1 MILNAVTA
9 LCSNPVL
16 CVGLTVGTPYLLEWL
31 RQSNVGINSDPLT
44 NGAKPFVGSDPSVC
58 SVGPCYAYENN
69 YGKKF
74 SSAKQACDDA
84 AIRMGGAD
92 AVGTITGAIDDYSCS
107 VSGPSGNYFGRSPI
121 YMSPIAPVPSTGIP
135 ASMDDIAPY
144 MDKPMDPRIFKELLD
159 KGANIELPKP
169 TITGPSSTEG
179 EEVTTVNPDGSKTVS
194 KTTYNFQTSGDTVTN
209 TDKSTK
215 TTTYN
220 IDNSVRS
227 VSTTTTVPSP
237 SAPTDTPE
245 KPDYSFND
253 SPFGDV
259 PELYKRKYEDG
270 IKGVWDQKMTAIKAT
285 PIFSLG
291 RDIMPNLAAT
301 GSCPVFTVPLDLAVW
316 AAHGNADVSPP
327 CWVWD
332 FGKVVIVC
340 SALLLARRLI
350 FGG

>member
-1 MILNAVTA
+1 M
-9 LCSNPVL
+9 
-16 CVGLTVGTPYLLEWL
+16 LEWL

-44 NGAKPFVGSDPSVC
+44 NGAKSFVGSDPSVC
-58 SVGPCYAYENN
+58 LVGPCYAYENN

-135 ASMDDIAPY
+135 ASMDDIALTWIN
-144 MDKPMDPRIFKELLD
+144 PRTPEFSRNCWIRVPIL
-159 KGANIELPKP
+159 NCQNQRLPALYQ
-169 TITGPSSTEG
+169 TEG

-209 TDKSTK
+209 TDKSNK

-237 SAPTDTPE
+237 SAPTD
-245 KPDYSFND
+245 N
-253 SPFGDV
+253 
-259 PELYKRKYEDG
+259 
-270 IKGVWDQKMTAIKAT
+270 W
-285 PIFSLG
+285 
-291 RDIMPNLAAT
+291 
-301 GSCPVFTVPLDLAVW
+301 
-316 AAHGNADVSPP
+316 
-327 CWVWD
+327 
-332 FGKVVIVC
+332 
-340 SALLLARRLI
+340 
-350 FGG
+350 

>member
-1 MILNAVTA
+1 MLSLPLLILNAVTA

-16 CVGLTVGTPYLLEWL
+16 CVGLTVGTPYLFEWL

-144 MDKPMDPRIFKELLD
+144 MDKPTWTPEFSRNCWIRVPIL
-159 KGANIELPKP
+159 NCQNQRLPAL
-169 TITGPSSTEG
+169 SSTEG

-285 PIFSLG
+285 PILA
-291 RDIMPNLAAT
+291 LAAT
-301 GSCPVFTVPLDLAVW
+301 
-316 AAHGNADVSPP
+316 
-327 CWVWD
+327 
-332 FGKVVIVC
+332 
-340 SALLLARRLI
+340 
-350 FGG
+350 